1 MSKQKL
7 SISDMPDSCT
17 NCSHRGMHD
26 KKPFNK
32 LTTEELEVL
41 SAQMGKNYYKKGQVI
56 FYEGNHPQGLY
67 CIYEGKVKLHK
78 LGEMGKEQIVR
89 FASGEDVI
97 GYRALL
103 SNEPYSATAT
113 AIEDCFVC
121 HVPRSSF
128 FEVLEGSNE
137 LSCKMISLLTRDLKN
152 SESKIVNITQK
163 PVRERIAEALLSLH
177 KNFGFEE
184 DEKTL
189 SVILTRR
196 EIGNIAGVTTETTIR
211 TLSDFSKEGLLTL
224 EGKKII
230 VNSLRDLIRMA
241 GV

>member
-1 MSKQKL
+1 MANSKL
-7 SISDMPDSCT
+7 SINDIPDTCVDCT
-17 NCSHRGMHD
+17 HRRMHD

-32 LTTEELEVL
+32 LTTEELETL

-78 LGEMGKEQIVR
+78 MGEMGKEQIIR
-89 FASGEDVI
+89 FAGGEDVI

-128 FEVLEGSNE
+128 FEVLDGSNE
-137 LSCKMISLLTRDLKN
+137 LSCKMISLLTQDLKS

-184 DEKTL
+184 DGKTL
-189 SVILTRR
+189 NVVLTRR

-211 TLSDFSKEGLLTL
+211 TLSDFSKENLLIL
-224 EGKKII
+224 DGKKIV
-230 VNSLRDLIRMA
+230 VNNFDNLKRASGL
-241 GV
+241 